1 LNRQGLDQYLK
12 DDYLGQHS
20 IFHSL
25 IQSKQSLNISQA
37 VKFQSLSCQPVHVKM
52 DDMPDEI
59 KGLDPATAEVTNKS
73 PINFR
78 EALKE
83 SLHQIAQLNRSS
95 RSFPGVMGSQKL
107 YVHRPSLQSKGS
119 SLQAFGN

>member
-1 LNRQGLDQYLK
+1 MK

-25 IQSKQSLNISQA
+25 IQSKQSLNISQT
-37 VKFQSLSCQPVHVKM
+37 VKFKSLSCQQDVDVKM
-52 DDMPDEI
+52 DDTPDEV
-59 KGLDPATAEVTNKS
+59 KGPDPATAEVTNKS

-83 SLHQIAQLNRSS
+83 SLCQIAQLNRGG
-95 RSFPGVMGSQKL
+95 RSFPGVMGSQQL
-107 YVHRPSLQSKGS
+107 HVHRPSPQRKAS
-119 SLQAFGN
+119 SLEAFGN